1 MGEGVGVGRREA
13 GGGGDRGGEVYR
25 FHKSPLPVLQLSMR
39 CYPPP

>member
-1 MGEGVGVGRREA
+1 MGRREA
-13 GGGGDRGGEVYR
+13 GGGGGGGGGDRGGEVYR